1 MPIKSMQCSLLKA
14 MEESQVRS
22 IAGATTQAL
31 CNKGIQVDST
41 QGIAKEDIEEG
52 D

>member
-1 MPIKSMQCSLLKA
+1 MPIKSIQVSLLKA

-22 IAGATTQAL
+22 MNVATTQAL
-31 CNKGIQVDST
+31 AKGTLVDPTSGVT
-41 QGIAKEDIEEG
+41 DQSIEVG